1 MRDKGNELREW
12 HGKQFQVLLRQH
24 EMISME
30 KEDVAAREA
39 RLAERTTLLDTKDK
53 DMSSREQNLEDAL
66 RGKDEELQAFV

>member
-1 MRDKGNELREW
+1 
-12 HGKQFQVLLRQH
+12 
-24 EMISME
+24 ME

-53 DMSSREQNLEDAL
+53 DMSPREQNLEDAL